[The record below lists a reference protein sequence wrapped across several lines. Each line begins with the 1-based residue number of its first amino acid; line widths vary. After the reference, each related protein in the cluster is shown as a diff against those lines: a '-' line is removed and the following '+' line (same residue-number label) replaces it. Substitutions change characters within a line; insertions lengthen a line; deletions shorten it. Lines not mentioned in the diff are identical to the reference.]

1 MKIKINYKRRLETT
15 FISYYFNN
23 ITNRIRIRNDDLR
36 FLELGLYGFIASYL
50 NCENY
55 TLIKSFGKR
64 NFEILTK

>member
-1 MKIKINYKRRLETT
+1 MKIKINYKRGLETT
-15 FISYYFNN
+15 FISYYFDN

-36 FLELGLYGFIASYL
+36 FLELGLYGFITSYL
-50 NCENY
+50 NCKNY